1 MDDPSLYFLCV
12 WAFAQLFALDC
23 ACGAL
28 LRHLAAIT
36 AILNLTLMPLLA
48 VVPSFQSISP
58 IIVVM
63 TLLMLSQCFAMHR
76 ARHPADGVNNTLAC
90 WLFAFALSGYGL
102 LVLLLWPPFARFC
115 GYE

>member
-58 IIVVM
+58 IIVVL
-63 TLLMLSQCFAMHR
+63 TLLVCCRSVSRCTARVTRRTGSITRWR
-76 ARHPADGVNNTLAC
+76 A
-90 WLFAFALSGYGL
+90 GYL
-102 LVLLLWPPFARFC
+102 PLHCRATVC
-115 GYE
+115 

>member
-1 MDDPSLYFLCV
+1 MDEALPDFLCV

-23 ACGAL
+23 AHGAL

-58 IIVVM
+58 IIVVL
-63 TLLMLSQCFAMHR
+63 TLLGLSQCFALYR
-76 ARHPADGVNNTLAC
+76 ARYPADGVNNTLAR